1 MIWNRLPK
9 ANHLGNDIFSLGVY
23 DVIVHFN
30 DGEIVSLEIFKDI
43 YMDSGDHMMN
53 GWQIQ
58 DEFCKIHV
66 FTRHCRKKKTRW
78 KLDKD
83 GPTYK
88 IQTFN
93 VSWNSN
99 GHKL

>member
-9 ANHLGNDIFSLGVY
+9 ANHLGNDIFSSGVY

-53 GWQIQ
+53 G
-58 DEFCKIHV
+58 
-66 FTRHCRKKKTRW
+66 
-78 KLDKD
+78 
-83 GPTYK
+83 
-88 IQTFN
+88 
-93 VSWNSN
+93 
-99 GHKL
+99 